1 MRRRATTPRRAPTP
15 RPRAPIRRRTLVA
28 GSGVRTVVAP
38 VVAATSAV
46 VVATSAVAEATEA
59 VADTTKESLQFAAA
73 RQTRSEH
80 SERVL
85 FVRSYRFRV
94 ATPPSSQLRSSRRV
108 KCNDDGI

>member
-1 MRRRATTPRRAPTP
+1 MTGVQTCAL
-15 RPRAPIRRRTLVA
+15 PILA

-46 VVATSAVAEATEA
+46 VAATSA

-73 RQTRSEH
+73 QQTRSEH

-108 KCNDDGI
+108 KCK